1 MNADKKLADR
11 IRYKYSIKN
20 VTGLNILPFVLFT
33 DPFDIITHLMVGSEG
48 TLGFLAEVTMKTGHL
63 YPHSAS
69 AMLYFKDIKDAC
81 RAVVAMKSGPVFS
94 ARCSTRNR
102 CRV

>member
-1 MNADKKLADR
+1 MNADKKLANR

-48 TLGFLAEVTMKTGHL
+48 TLGFLA
-63 YPHSAS
+63 
-69 AMLYFKDIKDAC
+69 
-81 RAVVAMKSGPVFS
+81 
-94 ARCSTRNR
+94 
-102 CRV
+102 